1 MEPVRARSRM
11 REAAAIAAARL
22 AASLS
27 RLTRMGGGTTLPGR
41 IAAAISPG
49 LVAGLSSRMA
59 RGVVLI
65 SGTNGK
71 TTTARSL
78 AGILESAGLAIVHN
92 RAGANLLSG
101 IATALAAHAT
111 LRGRMRGEVGLF
123 EVDEATLPA
132 AVEATRPRVVVLL
145 NLFRDQLDRYGE
157 IDLIAERWR
166 RALAVLPL
174 GSTLVYNADDPM
186 VADLCRD
193 HTGPVQA
200 FGLEEAPHGEDRTLE
215 HAADARYCY
224 RCGRPYVYT
233 LVTLGHMG
241 HYRCPG
247 CGAARPAPQV
257 RARRVSIHGADGAS
271 ATIVADGTMIPV
283 STVLPGLY
291 NVYDVTAAA
300 AAALTLGI
308 APADV
313 GRGIATTVPA
323 FGRGERVDLGGREAL
338 MLLAKNPAGFNE
350 VLRTVL
356 LAEASPVVLIAIND
370 LIADGRDI
378 SWLWDVD
385 FEVLRDR
392 ARAVVVTGLRA
403 EDMALRLKYAG
414 FGAEQVS
421 VEHTGETALD
431 RARGLLRDGECLYIL
446 PTYTAMLH
454 LREILARRGAVRG
467 FWKE

>member
-1 MEPVRARSRM
+1 M
-11 REAAAIAAARL
+11 RDAAAIAAARL

-41 IAAAISPG
+41 IATVISPG
-49 LVAGLSSRMA
+49 LVAGLSSRLA

-78 AGILESAGLAIVHN
+78 AGILEAAGLAVVHN

-101 IATALAAHAT
+101 IATALARGAT

-132 AVEATRPRVVVLL
+132 AVEATRPCVVVLL

-166 RALAVLPL
+166 RALAALPSE
-174 GSTLVYNADDPM
+174 STLVYNADDPM

-193 HTGPVQA
+193 HAGPVRA
-200 FGLEEAPHGEDRTLE
+200 FGLEEAPHGEGRALE

-224 RCGRPYVYT
+224 RCGRPYEYT

-247 CGAARPAPQV
+247 CGAARATPQV
-257 RARRVSIHGADGAS
+257 CAREVRLRGADGSS
-271 ATIVADGTMIPV
+271 ATLVADGSAIPV

-300 AAALTLGI
+300 AAALALGI
-308 APADV
+308 APATV
-313 GRGIATTVPA
+313 ASGIAATAPA
-323 FGRGERVDLGGREAL
+323 FGRGERVDLGGCEAL

-385 FEVLRDR
+385 FEMLRDS

-414 FGAEQVS
+414 LSAERVS
-421 VEHTGETALD
+421 VEHEGDTALD
-431 RARGLLRDGECLYIL
+431 RARRLLREGERLYIL

-454 LREILARRGAVRG
+454 LRATLTRRGAVRG